1 MSRYC
6 RLAKSHYMHRGLSLK
21 LLCSRATA
29 LPTFYGYRA
38 YSEVGDFLS
47 EYVREPAII
56 LAIPTAI
63 SGRIYNTCSVFAK
76 TTAFQFME
84 NYHDRLSVSE

>member
-21 LLCSRATA
+21 LLRSRAMA

-47 EYVREPAII
+47 EYAREPAII
-56 LAIPTAI
+56 LAIPTAN

-76 TTAFQFME
+76 TMAFQLMTGFLF
-84 NYHDRLSVSE
+84 LSDLYS